1 MIKLC
6 LSGEFNG
13 KFLLK
18 NSQTEDIKSMII
30 AEKVLT
36 DQSTSAHSH
45 KWFLALIL
53 HWHFQRYIKIF
64 TVSVTEYGL

>member
-18 NSQTEDIKSMII
+18 NSKTEDIKSMII

-53 HWHFQRYIKIF
+53 H
-64 TVSVTEYGL
+64 